1 MFEGAP
7 PIYFVFVL
15 LCGCRGRCYTFP
27 LRPQKHFW
35 PRQIALRT
43 SDVRRWGNH
52 QGRSLNR
59 RHDASAL
66 RPESSV
72 RRPGNMIRLAYVITR
87 WLVTMDP
94 AGRGVMRQ
102 RFGGNVVRVGAPS
115 EGMPEKH
122 GRVKYL
128 SQPLRERCRRL
139 PPVHVLISMHI
150 SPARGRETGRSMW
163 YE

>member
-1 MFEGAP
+1 
-7 PIYFVFVL
+7 
-15 LCGCRGRCYTFP
+15 
-27 LRPQKHFW
+27 
-35 PRQIALRT
+35 
-43 SDVRRWGNH
+43 
-52 QGRSLNR
+52 
-59 RHDASAL
+59 
-66 RPESSV
+66 
-72 RRPGNMIRLAYVITR
+72 MIRLAYVITR

-128 SQPLRERCRRL
+128 SQPLRERCRRR